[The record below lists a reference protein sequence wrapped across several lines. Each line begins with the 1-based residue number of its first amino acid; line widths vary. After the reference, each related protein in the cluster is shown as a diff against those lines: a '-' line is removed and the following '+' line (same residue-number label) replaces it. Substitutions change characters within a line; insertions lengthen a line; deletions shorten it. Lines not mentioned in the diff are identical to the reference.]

1 MENQG
6 IMLQNEGLKQ
16 SIINYKNNTN
26 TSSTNELTMELMKSS
41 FIIPFIKNNEKIK
54 YILLKDN
61 NGNLLH
67 PIFTDLNEFAKLDPT
82 LNYRILEFKEYLKI
96 LFEVPE
102 NFNGL
107 IINPKTIAFIIPIEL
122 LINLTKIIP

>member
-1 MENQG
+1 MVP
-6 IMLQNEGLKQ
+6 
-16 SIINYKNNTN
+16 T
-26 TSSTNELTMELMKSS
+26 LTMELMKSS

-96 LFEVPE
+96 ICNNILLL
-102 NFNGL
+102 NFYKRIKYSKVSIDCGRCWECNSS
-107 IINPKTIAFIIPIEL
+107 
-122 LINLTKIIP
+122 

>member
-54 YILLKDN
+54 NKKKN
-61 NGNLLH
+61 NKELH
-67 PIFTDLNEFAKLDPT
+67 K
-82 LNYRILEFKEYLKI
+82 KM
-96 LFEVPE
+96 
-102 NFNGL
+102 
-107 IINPKTIAFIIPIEL
+107 
-122 LINLTKIIP
+122 

>member
-41 FIIPFIKNNEKIK
+41 FIIPFIKNNEKK
-54 YILLKDN
+54 RLFYKCFF
-61 NGNLLH
+61 LH
-67 PIFTDLNEFAKLDPT
+67 LECYNELYYKT
-82 LNYRILEFKEYLKI
+82 LYSYSF
-96 LFEVPE
+96 
-102 NFNGL
+102 NF
-107 IINPKTIAFIIPIEL
+107 F
-122 LINLTKIIP
+122 